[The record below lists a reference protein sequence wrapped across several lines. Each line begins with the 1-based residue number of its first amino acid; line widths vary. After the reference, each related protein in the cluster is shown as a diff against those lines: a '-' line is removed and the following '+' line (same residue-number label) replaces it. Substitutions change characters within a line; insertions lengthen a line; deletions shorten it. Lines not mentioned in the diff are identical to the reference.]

1 MSVTLF
7 SYIVPQILKFF
18 FQKGIMEA
26 VVLGCLPLA
35 INELR
40 GPGALVS
47 AFTCCFKGK
56 CWAYKNKDE
65 KESAFKT

>member
-1 MSVTLF
+1 MSVILL
-7 SYIVPQILKFF
+7 SDIVPQILKFF
-18 FQKGIMEA
+18 FQEDIMEA

-47 AFTCCFKGK
+47 AFTCLF
-56 CWAYKNKDE
+56 
-65 KESAFKT
+65 